1 MQIPLRYLK
10 KQPFMWVILAKIL
23 QMHTHIYTTFKW
35 VRGNTYIQIYPLV
48 QPIHFMS
55 ILKPLCK
62 SLFGK
67 ILAIYV
73 FVQEICR
80 SFFFCYMLENVFL
93 YVDVLECFLSFGSF
107 EVVIQYFNHPSN
119 YLRSI
124 KNLLHIIF
132 VTTTRYTL
140 VALNIKDSHNLQ
152 IRKYI

>member
-23 QMHTHIYTTFKW
+23 QVHTHIH
-35 VRGNTYIQIYPLV
+35 YIQVGTWKYIHIDIPACT

-80 SFFFCYMLENVFL
+80 SFFFCYMFENVFL
-93 YVDVLECFLSFGSF
+93 YVDVLDFLFSFVSLKWLF
-107 EVVIQYFNHPSN
+107 
-119 YLRSI
+119 SI
-124 KNLLHIIF
+124 PINLQ
-132 VTTTRYTL
+132 TTRVLFTFPGL
-140 VALNIKDSHNLQ
+140 
-152 IRKYI
+152 